1 MVLNK
6 MDWDNI
12 KKVAFLASQEGGKVL
27 KDFLGKKLKVKHK
40 GEIDI
45 VTEADYLSEHAITK
59 IIKEKFPDHQ
69 IYAEEKK
76 DYTDI
81 PSSFIWFIDPLDGT
95 TNFAHGLP
103 IFCISIALE
112 VEGELM
118 MGLVYDPPREELF
131 FALKGKRA
139 YLNNKRIKVS
149 ETKKL
154 DKSLLV
160 TGFPYDVRT
169 SKENNL
175 NYFQSFIM
183 KAQAVRR
190 LGSAALDLCYVASG
204 RFDGFWEMKL
214 SPWDVAAGSLIV
226 KEAGG
231 EVTNFSGKKFNI
243 HGREILADNGLIHK
257 KMIEVL
263 VNTKNK

>member
-45 VTEADYLSEHAITK
+45 VTEADYLSE
-59 IIKEKFPDHQ
+59 
-69 IYAEEKK
+69 EKK

-112 VEGELM
+112 VEGEIM

-131 FALKGKRA
+131 FALNGKGA

-263 VNTKNK
+263 VNTKKK